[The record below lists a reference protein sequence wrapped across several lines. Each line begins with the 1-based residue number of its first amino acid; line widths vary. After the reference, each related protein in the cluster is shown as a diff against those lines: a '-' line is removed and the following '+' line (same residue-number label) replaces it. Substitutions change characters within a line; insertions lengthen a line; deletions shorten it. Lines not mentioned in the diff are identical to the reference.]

1 MSVTAWSLAWLLLA
15 APAPGAPQGIPA
27 EAQTSVAAQTIEIVT
42 AVRVHGNHT
51 TPEADV
57 LAIVGAV
64 VGQPVND
71 TLLADVRRR
80 LEHSGRFAGVEV
92 RKRYVSIAD
101 PSQVL
106 LVIVV
111 DEKPGVTED
120 DLTPGPWRGV
130 TASGMWLPVLNYQEG
145 YGFTYG
151 ARISFVDGLGSR
163 SRVSMPLTWGGE
175 RQARVE
181 LEKGFEGRA
190 VRRLAGGGGISR
202 RENPFYEIGD
212 TRSDVWARVES
223 APRSWLRAGGGARLA
238 DVSFG
243 DLDDRL
249 ATLGADVALDTR
261 IDPAF
266 PRNAV
271 YAVAGFERL
280 TFDAMATPVDAAGHA
295 RTSAGRFS
303 LDGRGYVGLVR
314 QIVLAV
320 RGQAVTT
327 TAPVPLYEQQLL
339 GGIPSLRGVDVGSR
353 AADNLAAVS
362 GELLV
367 PLTSPMNIGR
377 FGLKLFVDAG
387 TVYPHG
393 ASMADQ
399 QLSLGYGAGLFLNA
413 TVFSFALDVG
423 VPEDGGGA
431 NAHVQFGV
439 RLSR

>member
-1 MSVTAWSLAWLLLA
+1 MSLTAWSLAWLMLAAAADGARPAIPAQPA
-15 APAPGAPQGIPA
+15 APAVA
-27 EAQTSVAAQTIEIVT
+27 EPETVS

-51 TPEADV
+51 TPDTDV

-64 VGQPVND
+64 VGQPATDAV
-71 TLLADVRRR
+71 LADVQRR
-80 LEHSGRFAGVEV
+80 LDESGRFARVEV
-92 RKRYVSIAD
+92 RKRYVSISD

-111 DEKPGVTED
+111 DEQAGVAED
-120 DLTPGPWRGV
+120 DLTPGAWKRV

-151 ARISFVDGLGSR
+151 ARFGFVDTLGSR
-163 SRVSMPLTWGGE
+163 SRISLPLTWGGE

-181 LEKGFEGRA
+181 VEKGFERGA
-190 VRRLAGGGGISR
+190 VRRVAGGGGISR

-223 APRSWLRAGGGARLA
+223 APFAWLRAGGGARLA

-243 DLDDRL
+243 DLNDRL
-249 ATLGADVALDTR
+249 STFMLDATLDTR

-271 YAVAGFERL
+271 YAAAGFERL
-280 TFDAMATPVDAAGHA
+280 TFDPAATPVEATDSG
-295 RTSAGRFS
+295 RTSAGRLSF
-303 LDGRGYVGLVR
+303 DGRAYVGLFR
-314 QIVLAV
+314 QTVLAL
-320 RGQAVTT
+320 RGQSVITS
-327 TAPVPLYEQQLL
+327 APVPLYEQQLL
-339 GGIPSLRGVDVGSR
+339 GGMPSLRGVDVGSR
-353 AADNLAAVS
+353 ADDNLVGLS
-362 GELLV
+362 GELLL
-367 PLTSPMNIGR
+367 PFTSPMQIGR
-377 FGLKLFVDAG
+377 FGMKLFVDAA

-399 QLSLGYGAGLFLNA
+399 RLSVGYGAGVFLNA

-423 VPEDGGGA
+423 FPEEGGGA

>member
-1 MSVTAWSLAWLLLA
+1 MSITAWSFAWLM
-15 APAPGAPQGIPA
+15 
-27 EAQTSVAAQTIEIVT
+27 VAAAADGGTLPGRPPAAGSAQPVEIVS

-51 TPEADV
+51 TPDADV
-57 LAIVGAV
+57 LAIAGTVI
-64 VGQPVND
+64 GQPASD
-71 TLLADVRRR
+71 TLLSGVQRR
-80 LEHSGRFAGVEV
+80 LDESRRFARVDV

-101 PSQVL
+101 PGRVL
-106 LVIVV
+106 IVIVV
-111 DEKPGVTED
+111 HEKAGVAED
-120 DLTPGPWRGV
+120 DLVPGPWKRV
-130 TASGMWLPVLNYQEG
+130 TASGMWLPMLAYQEG

-151 ARISFVDGLGSR
+151 ARLGFADGLGSR
-163 SRVSMPLTWGGE
+163 SRISVPLTWGGE

-181 LEKGFEGRA
+181 VEKGFEGLI
-190 VRRLAGGGGISR
+190 VGRLTGGGGISR

-212 TRSDVWARVES
+212 TRSGVWARVES
-223 APRSWLRAGGGARLA
+223 APATWLRTGAGARLA

-249 ATLGADVALDTR
+249 SAFGVDATFDTR
-261 IDPAF
+261 IDPAC

-280 TFDAMATPVDAAGHA
+280 TFDAAATAVAATGGG

-303 LDGRGYVGLVR
+303 FDGRAYVGLVR
-314 QIVLAV
+314 QVVLAV

-327 TAPVPLYEQQLL
+327 TAPVPPYERQLL

-353 AADNLAAVS
+353 AGDNLAALT

-367 PLTSPMNIGR
+367 PLTSPMQIGR
-377 FGLKLFVDAG
+377 LGVKLFADAG
-387 TVYPHG
+387 AVYPHG

-399 QLSLGYGAGLFLNA
+399 RLSLGYGAGVFLNA
-413 TVFSFALDVG
+413 TVFSLALDVG
-423 VPEDGGGA
+423 FPRDGGGA